1 MQNCW
6 GFWIPRSYS
15 SLARQ
20 ELVMPGERGLTF
32 NFYDGVDLRAAGEGD
47 MASPQASILAH
58 STLAAVAAQILSNI
72 LAELE
77 EQIDTK

>member
-1 MQNCW
+1 
-6 GFWIPRSYS
+6 
-15 SLARQ
+15 
-20 ELVMPGERGLTF
+20 MPGERGLTF

-77 EQIDTK
+77 EQIDTKWKQWQKESVSVTIQEFAFPTR